1 MDERELYEALLEL
14 EAPWTVQRVEVNGKD
29 LIVDVYVG
37 RAEGGGKAPCPRCR
51 AACPIYDHRE
61 REWRELDTVRF
72 ETRLHA
78 RVPRVECPE
87 HGVVQVSVPW
97 ARPGSRFTVLFE
109 GRAIDWLTEAS
120 VQAVSRQFGMSW
132 DETWTIMRRAVE
144 RGLGRRQIDEL
155 REIGVDEKSFQRRH
169 DYVTVVNDLIG
180 SRVLFVADD
189 RKQES
194 LEAFWAMGLTDAQR
208 AGIEA
213 IAMDMWEPYVQATL
227 ARIPDAKDKIVFDRF
242 HIAKHLNDGV
252 DRVRRAEAREL
263 RATGDDRLV
272 GTKYAWLRS
281 PDNFDD
287 EAWRRFGPLRRSNL
301 KVARAWAIKET
312 AAKLWDYRYV
322 GAARTFFRRWYFWA
336 THSRLTP
343 MIEKARM
350 IKRRLPNVLT
360 YIKHR
365 ITNAASEGLNSK
377 IQWIRYTARGFR
389 NRENFKTA
397 IYFHCGRL
405 DLYPLPTHTKAG

>member
-1 MDERELYEALLEL
+1 MDDRQLYAKILGLK
-14 EAPWTVQRVEVNGKD
+14 APWTVLEVEVNEKD
-29 LIVDVYVG
+29 SIVHVRLERPRGSGDL
-37 RAEGGGKAPCPRCR
+37 PCPKCGRV
-51 AACPIYDHRE
+51 CPVYDHRE
-61 REWRELDTVRF
+61 REWRHLDTMQF

-78 RVPRVECPE
+78 RVPRVECPD

-97 ARPGSRFTVLFE
+97 AAPGSRFALLFE
-109 GRAIDWLTEAS
+109 SLAIDWLGETS
-120 VQAVSRQFGMSW
+120 VTAVSRQLGLSW
-132 DETWTIMRRAVE
+132 SASWTIMRQAVE
-144 RGLGRRQIDEL
+144 RGLGRRQIVDL
-155 REIGVDEKSFQRRH
+155 REVGVDEKSFQRRH

-180 SRVLFVADD
+180 SRVLYVADD
-189 RKQES
+189 RKRES

-213 IAMDMWEPYVQATL
+213 IAMDMWDPYVQATM
-227 ARIPDAKDKIVFDRF
+227 ARIPNAVEKIVFDRF
-242 HIAKHLNDGV
+242 HIAKHLNDAV
-252 DRVRRAEAREL
+252 DRVRRTEAREL
-263 RATGDDRLV
+263 KAAGDDRLV
-272 GTKYAWLRS
+272 GTKYAWLRH
-281 PDNFDD
+281 PDNFKE
-287 EAWRRFGPLRRSNL
+287 EAWREFAPLRQSNL
-301 KVARAWAIKET
+301 KVARAWALKET

-336 THSRLTP
+336 THSRLKP
-343 MIEKARM
+343 MIEKAKM

-360 YIKHR
+360 YIKHQ
-365 ITNAASEGLNSK
+365 ITNATSEGLNSK

>member
-1 MDERELYEALLEL
+1 MDERELYGTLLEL
-14 EAPWTVQRVEVNGKD
+14 EAPWTVRE
-29 LIVDVYVG
+29 VDVNRQDRIVHVHLV
-37 RAEGGGKAPCPRCR
+37 RTEGARNPACPRCGVAR
-51 AACPIYDHRE
+51 PIYDHRN
-61 REWRELDTVRF
+61 REWRHLDTMQF

-78 RVPRVECPE
+78 AVPRVECPT
-87 HGVVQVSVPW
+87 HGVLQVEVPW
-97 ARPGSRFTVLFE
+97 AGPRSRFTMLFE
-109 GRAIDWLTEAS
+109 TATIDWLLEAS
-120 VQAVSRQFGMSW
+120 LTAVARRLGITW
-132 DETWTIMRRAVE
+132 DESWTIMRRAVG
-144 RGLGRRQIDEL
+144 RGLDRRQIDDLHEV
-155 REIGVDEKSFQRRH
+155 GVDEKSFQRRH

-180 SRVLFVADD
+180 SRVLYVADD

-194 LEAFWAMGLTDAQR
+194 LEAFWAMGLTNAQR
-208 AGIEA
+208 TGIEA

-227 ARIPDAKDKIVFDRF
+227 ARIPDAESKIVFDRF

-272 GTKYAWLRS
+272 GTKYTWLRA

-287 EAWRRFGPLRRSNL
+287 DAWRKFAPLRRSNL

-343 MIEKARM
+343 MIEKAKM
-350 IKRRLPNVLT
+350 IKRRLANVLT

-365 ITNAASEGLNSK
+365 ITNATSEGLNSK